1 MDPVTISVALTAAST
16 LAGGVASSRVSNYQ
30 AAISDVNAK
39 QAELNADLRLEK
51 AQIDVEDRSLQQAAL
66 LGSAE
71 ARIGASGVGFTSP
84 SVVRT
89 RDICSRHFC
98 RRTRPNHASRSG
110 GGCKFPNSS
119 ECVPV
124 RGGVSTIGG
133 KFCVVGK
140 FSQSGF
146 RDQWSTPI

>member
-1 MDPVTISVALTAAST
+1 M
-16 LAGGVASSRVSNYQ
+16 SNYQ

-89 RDICSRHFC
+89 RISALDTFAEERDRIMRQGLGEAANFQ
-98 RRTRPNHASRSG
+98 TQANVFRSEAG
-110 GGCKFPNSS
+110 SQRSAGSFALLESFLKAGSAISGAPQFKKTNPFTP
-119 ECVPV
+119 
-124 RGGVSTIGG
+124 
-133 KFCVVGK
+133 
-140 FSQSGF
+140 QSGTRLPGRTYF
-146 RDQWSTPI
+146 G